1 MWSCGAAGE
10 SPEEN
15 GVRMN
20 REFCCFLTEKRIS
33 SFLIALFYPS
43 NLIYLKLVTS
53 SFNLSINHQHLS
65 DQNHSKTNSTEIMN
79 FPIVLVISS
88 CPQTPAL
95 DIISSKSSFI
105 TISPTSITFPLF
117 NPQKS
122 EKYRTMTKPNRL
134 TESFCIFTSLR
145 QSIIELRSLSSPKK
159 THRIS
164 LRV

>member
-1 MWSCGAAGE
+1 
-10 SPEEN
+10 
-15 GVRMN
+15 
-20 REFCCFLTEKRIS
+20 
-33 SFLIALFYPS
+33 
-43 NLIYLKLVTS
+43 
-53 SFNLSINHQHLS
+53 
-65 DQNHSKTNSTEIMN
+65 
-79 FPIVLVISS
+79 
-88 CPQTPAL
+88 L